1 MQNVAKMSFTI
12 EHALKNELDEFS
24 KELSLSKSRIIANAL
39 ELYFDTLDLKIAQ
52 DRLKNPQIISQ
63 DEMQKF
69 VDEWEI
75 LKNPPKPPNKIITR
89 TIINKKF

>member
-12 EHALKNELDEFS
+12 EKALKNELEEFS

-69 VDEWEI
+69 VDE
-75 LKNPPKPPNKIITR
+75 L
-89 TIINKKF
+89 

>member
-12 EHALKNELDEFS
+12 EHTLKNELDEFS

-69 VDEWEI
+69 VDE
-75 LKNPPKPPNKIITR
+75 L
-89 TIINKKF
+89 

>member
-1 MQNVAKMSFTI
+1 MQNVVKMSFTI

-52 DRLKNPQIISQ
+52 NRLKNPQIISQ

-69 VDEWEI
+69 IDE
-75 LKNPPKPPNKIITR
+75 L
-89 TIINKKF
+89 

>member
-1 MQNVAKMSFTI
+1 MQNVAKMSFII

-69 VDEWEI
+69 VDE
-75 LKNPPKPPNKIITR
+75 L
-89 TIINKKF
+89 

>member
-12 EHALKNELDEFS
+12 EHTLKNELDEFS

-52 DRLKNPQIISQ
+52 DRLKSPQIISQ

-69 VDEWEI
+69 VDE
-75 LKNPPKPPNKIITR
+75 L
-89 TIINKKF
+89 

>member
-1 MQNVAKMSFTI
+1 MQNVVKMSFTI
-12 EHALKNELDEFS
+12 EHSLKNELDEFS

-52 DRLKNPQIISQ
+52 NRLKNPQIISQ

-69 VDEWEI
+69 IDE
-75 LKNPPKPPNKIITR
+75 L
-89 TIINKKF
+89 

>member
-1 MQNVAKMSFTI
+1 MQNVAKMRFTI
-12 EHALKNELDEFS
+12 EDALKNELDEFS

-52 DRLKNPQIISQ
+52 DRLKNPQNISQ

-69 VDEWEI
+69 VDE
-75 LKNPPKPPNKIITR
+75 L
-89 TIINKKF
+89 

>member
-12 EHALKNELDEFS
+12 EHTLKNELNEFS
-24 KELSLSKSRIIANAL
+24 KELSMSKSKIIANVL

-52 DRLKNPQIISQ
+52 NRLKNPQIISQ

-69 VDEWEI
+69 VDE
-75 LKNPPKPPNKIITR
+75 L
-89 TIINKKF
+89 

>member
-1 MQNVAKMSFTI
+1 MQNVAKMSFII
-12 EHALKNELDEFS
+12 EHTLKNELDEFS

-69 VDEWEI
+69 VDE
-75 LKNPPKPPNKIITR
+75 L
-89 TIINKKF
+89 

>member
-1 MQNVAKMSFTI
+1 MQNVVKMSFTI
-12 EHALKNELDEFS
+12 EHALKNELDGFS

-69 VDEWEI
+69 VDE
-75 LKNPPKPPNKIITR
+75 L
-89 TIINKKF
+89 